1 MQSALAMNGQIAA
14 TVSDV
19 DRFPGRWATELE
31 DIRFGWRLDAPPVL
45 SIDSMRIDHG
55 KRVFL
60 HGPSGSGKTTL
71 LSLLAG
77 IVVPQEGVLTILD
90 RRVDAMTGPR
100 RDRFRADHIGYIFQ
114 MFNLVPYLS
123 VIENV
128 TLPLRFSK
136 KRLQKAGGHAATAEA
151 VRLLNHLGMGDD
163 DLLHRSV
170 TELSVGQQQRVA
182 AARALIGAP
191 ELVIADEPTSALDT
205 DNREGF
211 IDLLFQECARN
222 RTTLIFVSHDGGLAG
237 LFDQRIELP
246 AAQNSQPMS
255 RRKEPSR

>member
-1 MQSALAMNGQIAA
+1 M
-14 TVSDV
+14 
-19 DRFPGRWATELE
+19 
-31 DIRFGWRLDAPPVL
+31 
-45 SIDSMRIDHG
+45 
-55 KRVFL
+55 
-60 HGPSGSGKTTL
+60 
-71 LSLLAG
+71 
-77 IVVPQEGVLTILD
+77 VPQEGTLTILD
-90 RRVDAMTGPR
+90 RRVDAMTGAK

-151 VRLLNHLGMGDD
+151 IRLLNHLGMGSRE
-163 DLLHRSV
+163 LLHRSV

-191 ELVIADEPTSALDT
+191 ELIIADEPTSALDA

-222 RTTLIFVSHDGGLAG
+222 RTTLIFVSHDKALGAHFDRTIEFHGTCQAAG
-237 LFDQRIELP
+237 MAGTSRITFP
-246 AAQNSQPMS
+246 AS
-255 RRKEPSR
+255 RRKEHTA